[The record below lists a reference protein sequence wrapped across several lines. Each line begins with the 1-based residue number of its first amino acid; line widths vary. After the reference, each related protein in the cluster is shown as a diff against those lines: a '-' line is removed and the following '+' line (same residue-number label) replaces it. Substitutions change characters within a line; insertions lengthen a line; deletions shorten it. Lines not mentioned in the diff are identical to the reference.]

1 MKIVWI
7 IAGSDASG
15 AAGCQRDLLTL
26 ADHEVHACTVITA
39 ATAQNFTE
47 WSSANVLDP
56 NIVAAQLDALASQA
70 MPKPQAIKIGML
82 GSAAIVT
89 KVAAQIARQSS
100 FVILDPVVKASS
112 GGSLG
117 SEEALDAI
125 KTILLPHVDLLTP
138 NIDEASHLT
147 GSTICG
153 PSDVARAAE
162 KILALGARRVLIK
175 GGHLTSSRCHDYY
188 ADHSSSYWLTTDRL
202 PSSARGTGCALASAV
217 AANIAKGFDLPDALI
232 AARIYVTSR
241 IRTRVNTESGASLL
255 GLGQQQIEPSDLP
268 SRSDELP
275 LDGGLLNFPSC
286 GPEPLGFYPVVDSF
300 AWVKRLVD
308 LGTKTIQLRI
318 KDQEGPNLINQIK
331 ETIDYCRAFDVR
343 LFIND
348 HWQLAI
354 ELQAYGV
361 HLGQED
367 LLAADLPAI
376 ARAGLRL
383 GISTHCLTEAAIAKG
398 INPSYV
404 ALGPIFPTTC
414 KSLRFGP
421 HGLDKINTWR
431 QMFSQP
437 LVAIGGLKAEDASEA
452 LRQGASGVAVIS
464 DVVNARSPEARAQ
477 QWLRAC
483 GQNNSFAPN

>member
-1 MKIVWI
+1 
-7 IAGSDASG
+7 
-15 AAGCQRDLLTL
+15 
-26 ADHEVHACTVITA
+26 
-39 ATAQNFTE
+39 
-47 WSSANVLDP
+47 
-56 NIVAAQLDALASQA
+56 
-70 MPKPQAIKIGML
+70 
-82 GSAAIVT
+82 
-89 KVAAQIARQSS
+89 
-100 FVILDPVVKASS
+100 
-112 GGSLG
+112 
-117 SEEALDAI
+117 
-125 KTILLPHVDLLTP
+125 
-138 NIDEASHLT
+138 
-147 GSTICG
+147 
-153 PSDVARAAE
+153 
-162 KILALGARRVLIK
+162 
-175 GGHLTSSRCHDYY
+175 
-188 ADHSSSYWLTTDRL
+188 
-202 PSSARGTGCALASAV
+202 
-217 AANIAKGFDLPDALI
+217 
-232 AARIYVTSR
+232 
-241 IRTRVNTESGASLL
+241 
-255 GLGQQQIEPSDLP
+255 
-268 SRSDELP
+268 
-275 LDGGLLNFPSC
+275 
-286 GPEPLGFYPVVDSF
+286 
-300 AWVKRLVD
+300 